1 MDLAIGSLAP
11 QFLLPDQNE
20 KLHKLSDYLGKVVV
34 LFFYPED
41 DTPGCIKE
49 VCNFRDDYSQYQKSD
64 ALLLG
69 ISPNDS
75 RSHKKF
81 QEKYNLPFTLLA
93 DEGHK
98 VCEEYG
104 VWGPKKL
111 FGLNYEGLIR
121 STFLI
126 DQEGKIANIFQVNKI
141 SIHSEKVLEQIALL
155 SI

>member
-1 MDLAIGSLAP
+1 MDLAIGNLAP
-11 QFLLPDQNE
+11 QFFLPDENE

-64 ALLLG
+64 AILLG

-93 DEGHK
+93 DDGHK

-126 DQEGKIANIFQVNKI
+126 DKAGKIANIFQVNKI